1 MREERVLNE
10 NAIAECLAAPYGL
23 AVDSV
28 TFLPI
33 GNDFQAAVYRV
44 VATDGAAYFL
54 KIRFGPIFEPGLL
67 VPRALVDL
75 GIGNVLAPLR
85 TTTEGLWC
93 ALDGPTGA
101 TVVLYPFIPGQNAKL
116 AGLSDEQWRA
126 FGATLRAV
134 HESGLEVRFRGHLRR
149 EDFTLPAAAVVR
161 RLLADLDGAAI
172 AGPAAARFAQ
182 FWRDHAARI
191 DSLLT
196 RAEELGARLRGK
208 RFDPVLCHAD
218 IHAANILVGEDSRIW
233 LVDWDGPLL
242 APPERDLLFVVG
254 SRIGRHVTPREEDL
268 FFEGYGPAE
277 IDAEAL
283 IYYRYERRIED
294 LGETAERVF
303 RNPHLSERA
312 REEQAAA
319 TMAFFAPGSDLD
331 VAETL
336 PRRRW
341 PRASA

>member
-1 MREERVLNE
+1 MREDRGLSES
-10 NAIAECLAAPYGL
+10 AIADCLAAHYGL
-23 AVDSV
+23 AVDAV

-75 GIGNVLAPLR
+75 GISNVLAPLR

-93 ALDGPTGA
+93 ALDEHAGA

-116 AGLSDEQWRA
+116 AGLSDGQWRA

-134 HESGLEVRFRGHLRR
+134 HESGLEARFRGQLRG
-149 EDFTLPAAAVVR
+149 EDFSLPAAAVVGR
-161 RLLADLDGAAI
+161 QLADLDDATFAS
-172 AGPAAARFAQ
+172 PAAARFAQ
-182 FWRDHAARI
+182 FWRDHVARI
-191 DSLLT
+191 DSLLART
-196 RAEELGARLRGK
+196 EELGARLRGK
-208 RFDPVLCHAD
+208 RFDHVLCHAD
-218 IHAANILVGEDSRIW
+218 IHAANILVAEDGRIW

-254 SRIGRHVTPREEDL
+254 SRIGRHVTPREENL
-268 FFEGYGPAE
+268 FFAGYGPAE

-303 RNPHLSERA
+303 RDPHLGERA

-319 TMAFFAPGSDLD
+319 TMAFFAAGGDLD
-331 VAETL
+331 VAETV
-336 PRRRW
+336 PCRRW